1 MTRFAKLYLGLAV
14 TCRYPVEKEYIA
26 LLITDQETLEIE
38 FDVVTPARNSLNPI
52 SMLESLMLQRHAA
65 EPLFSG
71 LLRHSDERRK
81 LKRRSMHPFSPMI
94 SS

>member
-1 MTRFAKLYLGLAV
+1 M

-26 LLITDQETLEIE
+26 LLITDQETLEIA
-38 FDVVTPARNSLNPI
+38 FVTPARNSLNPI

-81 LKRRSMHPFSPMI
+81 LKRRLMHPFSPMI

>member
-1 MTRFAKLYLGLAV
+1 M

-26 LLITDQETLEIE
+26 LLITDQETLEIA
-38 FDVVTPARNSLNPI
+38 FVTPARNSLNPI